1 MREYYQARA
10 SWHDEYMGYTGNAA
24 MEKLLEPIVLW
35 LEGLIADLTVL
46 EVACGTGNWT
56 QVLAKRAR
64 RVLATDV
71 CLTALDIAKTKDYPL
86 EVVAFQAADAY
97 NLDGLPRGFEASFAA
112 DWWSHV
118 PRSLLPRFLNG
129 LHRHLKPGARVVFVD
144 MLSCNH
150 PDLKS
155 YRLDD
160 EGNAIC
166 RRTLPDG
173 RVFDVVKNYPS
184 RAEALELLIGIS
196 DAPEYR
202 EWLELGRW
210 ALTYQVLKPNNER
223 KNP

>member
-1 MREYYQARA
+1 M
-10 SWHDEYMGYTGNAA
+10 
-24 MEKLLEPIVLW
+24 
-35 LEGLIADLTVL
+35 
-46 EVACGTGNWT
+46 
-56 QVLAKRAR
+56 
-64 RVLATDV
+64 
-71 CLTALDIAKTKDYPL
+71 
-86 EVVAFQAADAY
+86 
-97 NLDGLPRGFEASFAA
+97 
-112 DWWSHV
+112 
-118 PRSLLPRFLNG
+118 
-129 LHRHLKPGARVVFVD
+129 FVD